1 MDLQKKQSAEAVE
14 GNQDLTARVL
24 DWARDRTEALEGSIP
39 PSESNPSQ
47 DEKASQE
54 AKASQ
59 EPKPS
64 EETKTKASPR
74 VAVIALD
81 EGADNRG
88 EVHLFEDLQSA
99 SRFVETLLEEGLDER
114 RLAVFNCTQVSVH
127 LSYRAVVRLNDREA
141 QEDPAV

>member
-1 MDLQKKQSAEAVE
+1 VDLQKKQSAEAVE
-14 GNQDLTARVL
+14 GHQDLTARVL

-39 PSESNPSQ
+39 PGEAKPSQ
-47 DEKASQE
+47 EG
-54 AKASQ
+54 KASQ
-59 EPKPS
+59 EPEPS

-74 VAVIALD
+74 VAVIALH

-88 EVHLFEDLQSA
+88 EVHLFGDLQSA

-127 LSYRAVVRLNDREA
+127 LSYRAVVQLNDSEA
-141 QEDPAV
+141 QEDPAT

>member
-1 MDLQKKQSAEAVE
+1 VELQKKQSAEAVE

-39 PSESNPSQ
+39 PTEPKPSP
-47 DEKASQE
+47 EAKASEE

-59 EPKPS
+59 EPKAP
-64 EETKTKASPR
+64 EEAKTKTSPR

-81 EGADNRG
+81 EGAHDRG

-99 SRFVETLLEEGLDER
+99 SRYVETLLEDGLDER
-114 RLAVFNCTQVSVH
+114 RLAVFNCAQVSVH
-127 LSYRAVVRLNDREA
+127 LSYRAVVRLNDSEA
-141 QEDPAV
+141 QEDPTA